1 MIIIFLKIKAVSN
14 EISLTVNQPFV
25 SIKITP
31 NNGVTNV
38 MVEIN
43 GCFIT
48 GIIFFLFIKIY
59 YLFLIK
65 IFKNKY

>member
-1 MIIIFLKIKAVSN
+1 MLIIFWKLKAVSN

-48 GIIFFLFIKIY
+48 GIIFFSIY
-59 YLFLIK
+59 QNLLI
-65 IFKNKY
+65 IFN

>member
-1 MIIIFLKIKAVSN
+1 MLIIFWKLKAVSN